1 MNTPSKKYR
10 HLLNYAGFAFLLLM
24 ISACGGAA
32 APEEETTTSSQT
44 PVTVTTV
51 STGALADS
59 VVFSAT
65 SQFQQKSFVKA
76 NAIGYITQ
84 VNIKPGQFVNKGAL
98 LFTIKT
104 KETQS
109 IGNAINVLDTTFK
122 FSGVNHIRAAS
133 SGYVTQ
139 LSHQLGDYVQ
149 DGEQLAAISDRGS
162 FAFLLQLP
170 YEYMGLLAN
179 NKTIQL
185 SLPDGRLLSGQVSA
199 TMPAVDSLSQTQ
211 GIVIKVDSP
220 QSLPENLVARARLIK
235 SAKSNAATLPKSAIL
250 ADEAQTTFWVMK
262 LLNDTTAVKTPVKKG
277 LESGDRVEILS
288 PVFAPADRIVVTG
301 NYGLADTAKIKIV
314 KSHE

>member
-1 MNTPSKKYR
+1 MNSPYKKYITR
-10 HLLNYAGFAFLLLM
+10 LSNSGFIAAMLL
-24 ISACGGAA
+24 ISACGSKPVA
-32 APEEETTTSSQT
+32 EEETAAITQT
-44 PVTVTTV
+44 PVTVITI
-51 STGALADS
+51 STGAMADS
-59 VVFSAT
+59 VVLSAI
-65 SQFQQKSFVKA
+65 SKFQQKSFVKA

-84 VNIKPGQFVNKGAL
+84 VNIKPGQFVNKGQL

-104 KETQS
+104 KEAQS

-139 LSHQLGDYVQ
+139 LNHQLGDYVQ

-170 YEYMGLLAN
+170 YEYTSLLAS

-185 SLPDGRLLSGQVSA
+185 TLPDGRQLNGQVSSV
-199 TMPAVDSLSQTQ
+199 MPTVDSLSQTQ
-211 GIVIKVDSP
+211 GVVIKVDSP
-220 QSLPENLVARARLIK
+220 QPLPENLVAKARLIR

-262 LLNDTTAVKTPVKKG
+262 LINDTTAIKIPVKKG
-277 LESGDRVEILS
+277 LESGNRIEVLS
-288 PVFAPADRIVVTG
+288 PAFAPSDRIIVTG

-314 KSHE
+314 KP